1 MAVIVV
7 TDPARRAATELL
19 GGRPGVLRVRLKFA
33 GCCDPTLGLGVDQVR
48 EGDQVT
54 EVDGLTLVVDPDTSA
69 AAGEVTVDY
78 VDRGY
83 ESGFALT
90 SAKPLSEWEGLALC
104 QIEGGDP

>member
-1 MAVIVV
+1 MIVV
-7 TDPARRAATELL
+7 TETARQAAAELW
-19 GGRPGVLRVRLKFA
+19 GDNSGALRVRLQFA
-33 GCCDPTLGLGVDQVR
+33 GCCDPMLGLTADRVR
-48 EGDQVT
+48 DGDHVT
-54 EVDGLTLVVDPDTSA
+54 TVDGLTLVIDPETMA

-104 QIEGGDP
+104 QIEGR